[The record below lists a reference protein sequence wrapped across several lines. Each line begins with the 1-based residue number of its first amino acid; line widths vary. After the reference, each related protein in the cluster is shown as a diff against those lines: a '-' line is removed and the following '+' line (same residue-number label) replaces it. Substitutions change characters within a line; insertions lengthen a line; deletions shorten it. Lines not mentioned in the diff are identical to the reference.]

1 LKCARSFSTKLKRQE
16 INNKVKKKLTLQ
28 PLQLK
33 CHNCKSVFVTKRK
46 SQKFCCHQCSVIFS
60 NSNPAVLEKLRIAR
74 IREIEKGNIG
84 YGLKA
89 EFDGIRCD
97 SALEYAFLKWY
108 KESHPTSKIERFKGF
123 LEGEGIKYQPDFII
137 DDKILVEVK
146 YTTSY
151 IGDKLSEKW
160 RTYVSTQDAK
170 KKLLSSY
177 EFMWVTEK
185 DIGVRFYRKC
195 LNEIKKAK
203 SSVKQ
208 TTGMVE

>member
-1 LKCARSFSTKLKRQE
+1 MKSG
-16 INNKVKKKLTLQ
+16 KK
-28 PLQLK
+28 
-33 CHNCKSVFVTKRK
+33 F
-46 SQKFCCHQCSVIFS
+46 
-60 NSNPAVLEKLRIAR
+60 E
-74 IREIEKGNIG
+74 
-84 YGLKA
+84 
-89 EFDGIRCD
+89 
-97 SALEYAFLKWY
+97 
-108 KESHPTSKIERFKGF
+108 
-123 LEGEGIKYQPDFII
+123 
-137 DDKILVEVK
+137 EVK

>member
-1 LKCARSFSTKLKRQE
+1 
-16 INNKVKKKLTLQ
+16 
-28 PLQLK
+28 
-33 CHNCKSVFVTKRK
+33 
-46 SQKFCCHQCSVIFS
+46 
-60 NSNPAVLEKLRIAR
+60 
-74 IREIEKGNIG
+74 
-84 YGLKA
+84 LKA